1 MTGAG
6 RRLSIEDW
14 LAART
19 EARSL
24 SAGRADRLGG
34 LLPGLYR
41 SFFKG
46 RGLEYDESRR
56 YQSGDDRTHV
66 DWRVTARTGQ
76 LYTKAFREERE
87 RTVLFALDVS
97 EGMRFGTRRCQKWVR
112 GAELMALI
120 AWLAVDNDDLVGGLV
135 YGLADGIEEL
145 GPGVG
150 ETAAMRLYR
159 ILDRA
164 ADRPATER
172 PDLAR
177 ALRRLRRHA
186 VHGALIVILS
196 DFRTAL
202 SEDTYDLT
210 DLARDKDV
218 CLVHVHDPLER
229 HLPEGV
235 PLMFWSER
243 GTWTVAEDDVITR
256 RRHASN
262 FVDHRLRMENLCRE
276 IGARHM
282 SLATETL
289 PLPAL
294 LEWSRHKGQS
304 PTEVAG

>member
-1 MTGAG
+1 MTEAG

-24 SAGRADRLGG
+24 SVGRADRLGG

-56 YQSGDDRTHV
+56 YQPGDDHTHI

-97 EGMRFGTRRCQKWVR
+97 EGMRFGTRRCRKWVR
-112 GAELMALI
+112 AAELMALI
-120 AWLAVDNDDLVGGLV
+120 AWLAVDNDDRVGGLV

-150 ETAAMRLYR
+150 ESAAMRLYR

-164 ADRPATER
+164 ADRPAAGC
-172 PDLAR
+172 PDLSR
-177 ALRRLRRHA
+177 AIRRLRRHA

-196 DFRTAL
+196 DFKNAS
-202 SEDTYDLT
+202 SEDAYGLT

-229 HLPEGV
+229 RLPDGV
-235 PLMFWSER
+235 PLTFWSER
-243 GTWTVAEDDVITR
+243 GPWTVGGDDVITR
-256 RRHASN
+256 KRHAED
-262 FVDHRLRMENLCRE
+262 FIDHRVRIETLCRE

-282 SLATETL
+282 SLATEEL
-289 PLPAL
+289 ALPAL

-304 PTEVAG
+304 LTEVAG